1 MAGEGGLGREFQVLG
16 VGVSSVRE
24 SEGDLDW
31 APVVAAPPPHGM
43 VTTSEQSEYIKFLE
57 QCLAWSNALPEDIHT
72 KEVQTIFH

>member
-1 MAGEGGLGREFQVLG
+1 MGGEGGLGREFQVLG

-43 VTTSEQSEYIKFLE
+43 VTTSE
-57 QCLAWSNALPEDIHT
+57 
-72 KEVQTIFH
+72 